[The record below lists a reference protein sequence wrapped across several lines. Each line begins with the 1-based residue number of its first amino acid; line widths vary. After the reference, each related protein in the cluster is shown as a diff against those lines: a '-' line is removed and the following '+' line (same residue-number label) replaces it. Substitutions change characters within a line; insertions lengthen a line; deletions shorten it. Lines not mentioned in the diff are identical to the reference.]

1 MENKIIVTYKS
12 HIQYI
17 TFIYILHIH
26 IHTHTHKRERDKNVF
41 KINISR
47 SLLEIGKFQIIFKL
61 KSTQHCEQQQQHS
74 Q

>member
-12 HIQYI
+12 HIHSS
-17 TFIYILHIH
+17 TFYTFTY
-26 IHTHTHKRERDKNVF
+26 THTHKRERDKNVF